1 MFSVYTLYCVL
12 CIYNEDCGRSSVAMC
27 SLMTNS
33 AVACRWGIWPDI
45 DFRCRL
51 DISFQCRADIGNRC
65 RPDVIFD
72 VGLMSSRS
80 VALRRL
86 SFGNCS
92 VCRLDALALSVIATA
107 TWLAGWLAGCP
118 SHSGIQKPLFTEING
133 SKKTEEQIYTRTTK
147 TSYIALAKWLT
158 TSL

>member
-1 MFSVYTLYCVL
+1 MDYSCQCQCHISVGATMFSVYTLYCVL

-86 SFGNCS
+86 SVGNCS
-92 VCRLDALALSVIATA
+92 VFRLDALALSVIATA
-107 TWLAGWLAGCP
+107 TWLAGWLGVRHTP
-118 SHSGIQKPLFTEING
+118 SGIV
-133 SKKTEEQIYTRTTK
+133 SKRLNLSENFFDHLK
-147 TSYIALAKWLT
+147 AP
-158 TSL
+158 SL